1 MAHQAHHIKCPTQRT
16 SSSHPSQPGNSFSS
30 TPCSFPRVRSLSY
43 SVIDNW
49 YFHSFSL
56 HFSLFPFTIFYYP
69 KWMRPYID
77 YPSPIV
83 YFPSALYPPVP
94 STSKQVVG
102 LCRFYYF
109 LFFLYLLRSDLWPG
123 MWSILENV
131 SCALEKNVYSAT
143 FGWNVLNICIMFTWS
158 SVSFKAIVS
167 LLIFYLYVLFIC
179 C

>member
-83 YFPSALYPPVP
+83 YFPSALYTPVP

-109 LFFLYLLRSDLWPG
+109 LFFLDLTNIFRTFHPKTAKDTVFLSAYETFSRIDHIPGHKSDLHTYKKMNTIPYT
-123 MWSILENV
+123 MH
-131 SCALEKNVYSAT
+131 
-143 FGWNVLNICIMFTWS
+143 
-158 SVSFKAIVS
+158 
-167 LLIFYLYVLFIC
+167 IFQPQWYET
-179 C
+179 